1 MRISDWSSDVCS
13 SDLDGRIITWLKKR
27 YEPGLDRAMK
37 RPTVTIGASVASLV
51 VAALAFTTLGSVFLP
66 QLDEGDLLIQSLR
79 IPATS
84 VQQSQAMQ
92 VPTERMKIGRAHV

>member
-1 MRISDWSSDVCS
+1 
-13 SDLDGRIITWLKKR
+13 
-27 YEPGLDRAMK
+27 MK
-37 RPTVTIGASVASLV
+37 RPTLTIGAGVGSLV

-92 VPTERMKIGRAHV
+92 VPIERMMSKDKDLRYATPHELVEDINEISIRTLNFIIAIYGIYPSQS

>member
-1 MRISDWSSDVCS
+1 LTGHEAP
-13 SDLDGRIITWLKKR
+13 DL
-27 YEPGLDRAMK
+27 
-37 RPTVTIGASVASLV
+37 TIGAGVGSLV

-92 VPTERMKIGRAHV
+92 VPIERMMSKQPEVRSSIPRRARPNWLPTRCRPTPPTCSSS